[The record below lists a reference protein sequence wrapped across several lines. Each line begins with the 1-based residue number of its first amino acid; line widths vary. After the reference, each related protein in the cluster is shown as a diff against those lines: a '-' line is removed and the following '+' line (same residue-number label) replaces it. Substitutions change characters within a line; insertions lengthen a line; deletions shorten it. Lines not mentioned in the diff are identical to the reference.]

1 VLHHTRAF
9 TAGLQADRRT
19 AAARRRAPA
28 GAAELERLLAAAS
41 EGDDGAWSALGRR
54 FGARVRA
61 VARAHRLTAHDVE
74 DVVQTT
80 WLRLV
85 EHIHRIRDAR
95 ALGAWLETTARRES
109 LRILRGTRRELPTD
123 DPDIADAP
131 APPEERDAAAE
142 RAAALADA
150 LTRLPERQRALMA
163 MLTAEPQPSYTDI
176 AQRLAM
182 PIGSIGPTRQRC
194 LARLRSDTTLV
205 HAVREA

>member
-9 TAGLQADRRT
+9 TAGLQADRRA

-41 EGDDGAWSALGRR
+41 KGDDGAWSALGRR

-95 ALGAWLETTARRES
+95 ALGAWLETTARREI
-109 LRILRGTRRELPTD
+109 LRFLRGTRR
-123 DPDIADAP
+123 
-131 APPEERDAAAE
+131 
-142 RAAALADA
+142 
-150 LTRLPERQRALMA
+150 
-163 MLTAEPQPSYTDI
+163 
-176 AQRLAM
+176 
-182 PIGSIGPTRQRC
+182 
-194 LARLRSDTTLV
+194 
-205 HAVREA
+205 